1 MVGINKRGR
10 SAGAKISRGSW
21 RIVHMVLTK
30 MISDHDGAENPERGA
45 VRADLFLSCICT
57 KQAQPHNCSE

>member
-1 MVGINKRGR
+1 MAGIKWSGR

-30 MISDHDGAENPERGA
+30 LISDHDGAENPERGA
-45 VRADLFLSCICT
+45 VRADLFLHCICME
-57 KQAQPHNCSE
+57 QAQSHGCSE